1 MIHLRRNGW
10 HLTYKVAQNE
20 PYAPGKCILRS
31 NLKTAVIHW
40 GRRGWHLV
48 CTVNEEP
55 TNVARY
61 LIWLEQEVLVL
72 VSKNQTGIRSDFH
85 FQNRNQNFKEPD
97 PIPGSQFSLGL
108 EPEPRLLEK
117 KSDHN
122 SVFFSI
128 QNFTTW

>member
-1 MIHLRRNGW
+1 M
-10 HLTYKVAQNE
+10 
-20 PYAPGKCILRS
+20 
-31 NLKTAVIHW
+31 
-40 GRRGWHLV
+40 

-72 VSKNQTGIRSDFH
+72 VSKTQTGIRSDFQ

-97 PIPGSQFSLGL
+97 PKPGSQFSLGL

-117 KSDHN
+117 KMIITL
-122 SVFFSI
+122 FFPWSKFSPLGYKLKRGCKSYKGFLFCNDI
-128 QNFTTW
+128 KSPYSNEKKAEFTRFRP